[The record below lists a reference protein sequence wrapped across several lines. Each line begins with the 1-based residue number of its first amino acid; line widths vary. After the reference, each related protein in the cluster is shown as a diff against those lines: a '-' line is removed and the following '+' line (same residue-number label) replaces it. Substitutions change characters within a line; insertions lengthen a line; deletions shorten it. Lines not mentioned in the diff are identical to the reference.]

1 MSVMTVRRATRVIFA
16 GSLFA
21 LLAAGIGTITA
32 ASSGASTRA
41 STRSITIGASLP
53 LTGPLGGLGSDQE
66 IGYRA
71 EVNDVNR
78 AGGIKIGGS
87 KYKINLT
94 ILNNA
99 STATTASNQARALV
113 TRDGAIALLGGATP
127 TISVPQADVAT
138 LLHVPFVT
146 TNNPDDAFGS
156 ANAKGWKYAWDVFF
170 KEETQ
175 AKTVA
180 KWANVCPS
188 NKKVA
193 LFNDTEKDGTFERPL
208 YEAAVKADGDRVVG
222 TYTFPPPT
230 TTFSSFI
237 TSAKAAGA
245 QIVIGQMLPTAGIA
259 LVKQMKS
266 LGFHPDV
273 VILAKAANAENWW
286 KGLGSL
292 ATGSGMELTWSP
304 AAHYPGTPQI
314 LKTWGKKLSV
324 DTLASA
330 VPDFGAA
337 QVLLQAISRAGST
350 SAAKVNAAIAKTNG
364 MFAVGHVKFLKNHTA
379 VTRYLVGQWTHGK
392 VVQVYPPVPGVKTEC
407 PMAGLR

>member
-1 MSVMTVRRATRVIFA
+1 MTGIRQVARVMFA
-16 GSLFA
+16 SSLFA
-21 LLAAGIGTITA
+21 LLAAGIGAIPATSA
-32 ASSGASTRA
+32 GASAKT
-41 STRSITIGASLP
+41 ITIGASLP
-53 LTGPLGGLGSDQE
+53 LTGPLGGLGADQE
-66 IGYRA
+66 IGYKA

-78 AGGIKIGGS
+78 AGGLEIGRT
-87 KYKINLT
+87 KYKINLK
-94 ILNNA
+94 IMNNA
-99 STATTASNQARALV
+99 STATTTSNQARALV

-156 ANAKGWKYAWDVFF
+156 ANPRGWKYAWDMFF
-170 KEETQ
+170 KEQTQ
-175 AKTVA
+175 AKVVA
-180 KWANVCPS
+180 KWANVCSS

-193 LFNDTEKDGTFERPL
+193 LFTDTEKDGIFERPL
-208 YEAAVKADGDRVVG
+208 YEAAAKSNGDSVVG

-230 TTFSSFI
+230 TTFASFI

-273 VILAKAANAENWW
+273 VILTKAANAENWW

-304 AAHYPGTPQI
+304 AARYSGTAKI

-337 QVLLQAISRAGST
+337 QVLFHAITKAGT
-350 SAAKVNAAIAKTNG
+350 TNAAKVNAAIAKTNG
-364 MFAVGHVKFLKNHTA
+364 KFAVGHVKFSKNHTA
-379 VTRYLVGQWTHGK
+379 VTPYRVGQWVHGK
-392 VVQVYPPVPGVKTEC
+392 VLQVYPPAPGVKTEC
-407 PMAGLR
+407 PMPGLK